1 MSPRGVSVFTCCTE
15 PAISA
20 CVAKEHDFGEYFPL
34 QMAAFIHNQSSSA
47 PILRKFSGRET
58 PRYRISKGRSKP
70 LPPFVFGELC
80 YYYLPDHE
88 YTGSSGYSQK
98 QGHRDWLLIK
108 GNRKRKALSVREWVL
123 VREDS
128 RGW

>member
-1 MSPRGVSVFTCCTE
+1 MALALAWGVRGLFHE
-15 PAISA
+15 IDGLLDRGA
-20 CVAKEHDFGEYFPL
+20 
-34 QMAAFIHNQSSSA
+34 
-47 PILRKFSGRET
+47 
-58 PRYRISKGRSKP
+58 
-70 LPPFVFGELC
+70 
-80 YYYLPDHE
+80 HE

-108 GNRKRKALSVREWVL
+108 GNRKRKALSVGEWVL